1 MKLYLIL
8 QDLIVEKLG
17 LVKEVNRMKQ
27 LNSHLE
33 NRLQEQEK
41 RLCLVT
47 TELGKTW
54 HVVGKLRKHHYQL
67 HTHEKILKYELQQK
81 RKLLNELKEELEY
94 CREKWDEA
102 REKNS
107 QSERDWKKLRAEFTS
122 RKTKSVSP
130 SFNNSGESGYSDERP
145 SDESSES
152 NDESAY
158 VTEQPTRCKK
168 KMKKSFETILDSSTD
183 FNCVAEREDP
193 VSDLLDVADLPL
205 DTHDSDNHVATTSEL
220 SKSENLPKCDKT
232 CETEDEICDITHDDS
247 VIEEPARENQ
257 LTNDYVHED
266 IISDTETSTLQS
278 ELNTLSDNTLSENLP
293 HTEQNE
299 TLAKREERLPNL
311 NNSSSAL
318 LNNTQETTQSCHEIS
333 STLEPLSVALLSQST
348 SSFDKQNTKTE
359 NEDNTETLA
368 VAGNINLETITQ
380 NLNLELNDENNTES
394 INTNSDEV
402 LNSISNIQNQ
412 SINASVKDK
421 TVHETIISTNPETT
435 VVDFKAIMENVQR
448 QNERLA
454 IKDERFDKLEENC
467 LEVIKNIKSTLNT
480 GQDMIEKL
488 DTLHKEY
495 QDDSAEASGSNCLLE
510 CDDSIDKDE
519 PSTSTE
525 VGHEARFAARDI
537 RLKRLEEQTKSLVN
551 KVNKTNS
558 KGVKIH
564 YKLQELHNIYGSES
578 SRAGT
583 PSEENANRSNDEDN
597 DLSEKSVD
605 EDTDTNNE

>member
-1 MKLYLIL
+1 
-8 QDLIVEKLG
+8 
-17 LVKEVNRMKQ
+17 MKQ

-33 NRLQEQEK
+33 TRLQEQEK

-122 RKTKSVSP
+122 RKTKTGSP

-145 SDESSES
+145 SDDSSES
-152 NDESAY
+152 NDESEY
-158 VTEQPTRCKK
+158 VSEPPIRCKK

-183 FNCVAEREDP
+183 LNCAAEREDP

-205 DTHDSDNHVATTSEL
+205 DSHGPTTSEY
-220 SKSENLPKCDKT
+220 SKSENLQKSEKT
-232 CETEDEICDITHDDS
+232 CETEDEICEINHDDS
-247 VIEEPARENQ
+247 LVEDHANENQ
-257 LTNDYVHED
+257 LTND
-266 IISDTETSTLQS
+266 IILENISSDTETSTLQS
-278 ELNTLSDNTLSENLP
+278 EPSTMTSSISTSSETIQ
-293 HTEQNE
+293 HTDYAIILKNIEEQNE
-299 TLAKREERLPNL
+299 RLTKKDERLENL
-311 NNSSSAL
+311 EKNSSAL
-318 LNNTQETTQSCHEIS
+318 LKKTQETTQTSQDIN
-333 STLEPLSVALLSQST
+333 STLDKILNRPT
-348 SSFDKQNTKTE
+348 SSFSQQNIG
-359 NEDNTETLA
+359 TETEQDA
-368 VAGNINLETITQ
+368 KIPAEIAI
-380 NLNLELNDENNTES
+380 ES
-394 INTNSDEV
+394 HQIASVNVDDKEV
-402 LNSISNIQNQ
+402 LNSTSNIENDV
-412 SINASVKDK
+412 IEVK
-421 TVHETIISTNPETT
+421 TVSGSLEAITT
-435 VVDFKAIMENVQR
+435 EPVADIAVTVDFKAIIKNVEL
-448 QNERLA
+448 QNELLA
-454 IKDERFDKLEENC
+454 KKDQRFDELEQGC
-467 LEVIKNIKSTLNT
+467 SEVITNIANTLKS
-480 GQDMIEKL
+480 GEEMIKKL
-488 DTLHKEY
+488 DTLHSECK
-495 QDDSAEASGSNCLLE
+495 DNAAEASGSTCLTE
-510 CDDSIDKDE
+510 CDDSIDNTEE

-525 VGHEARFAARDI
+525 VDHEARFAARDI

-583 PSEENANRSNDEDN
+583 PSEAEENTDRSNDEDN
-597 DLSEKSVD
+597 DLSEKSID
-605 EDTDTNNE
+605 EDLDTNHDE